1 MRAPIRSTFLPSGV
15 CFIPPQP
22 CGRRPLASLIQHT
35 PNDRLSLVVH
45 TRFLKIKQFAV
56 HLIGE
61 AIQAMI
67 LAIDKQF
74 DKEAHRAIPTVEL
87 GIVGHTRH
95 GIPHIE
101 VHTIAHTDS
110 IDGHGIEHPR
120 LIPSQAKE
128 VGVELFTLTIHHLN
142 GKRFLV
148 ITDGCVTPVFHLTR
162 KQRYAIAPHALHW
175 VANLHESRSICGLR
189 HMVDV
194 DHEVNQR
201 QRLLMKLQFQRVIT
215 RYGIRLSHN
224 YTETKNTNPKH

>member
-1 MRAPIRSTFLPSGV
+1 
-15 CFIPPQP
+15 
-22 CGRRPLASLIQHT
+22 
-35 PNDRLSLVVH
+35 
-45 TRFLKIKQFAV
+45 
-56 HLIGE
+56 
-61 AIQAMI
+61 MI

-142 GKRFLV
+142 GKRFLIIMDV
-148 ITDGCVTPVFHLTR
+148 LPLYFTLHASNVTPSPPMRFIGSQISTKAGVYVGFDTWSMSTTR
-162 KQRYAIAPHALHW
+162 LI
-175 VANLHESRSICGLR
+175 NGNDCS
-189 HMVDV
+189 
-194 DHEVNQR
+194 
-201 QRLLMKLQFQRVIT
+201 
-215 RYGIRLSHN
+215 
-224 YTETKNTNPKH
+224 

>member
-1 MRAPIRSTFLPSGV
+1 MRVPIRSTFFAMWCL
-15 CFIPPQP
+15 F
-22 CGRRPLASLIQHT
+22 HT
-35 PNDRLSLVVH
+35 PSALWQTTTRVPYTDRLSLVVH

-87 GIVGHTRH
+87 GIIGHTRH

-110 IDGHGIEHPR
+110 IDGHGIEHPN

-162 KQRYAIAPHALHW
+162 KQRYAITPPCASMGRKSPRKPEYMWASTHG
-175 VANLHESRSICGLR
+175 RCR
-189 HMVDV
+189 
-194 DHEVNQR
+194 
-201 QRLLMKLQFQRVIT
+201 
-215 RYGIRLSHN
+215 
-224 YTETKNTNPKH
+224 P